1 MLIKQE
7 ILRGIVDGKIT
18 VAFRRW
24 KRPTVRTGGTLLTS
38 VGQLAIQA
46 VDAVDLADLTEAD
59 AGAAGFADLDE
70 LVAVLSKKKEGSVYR
85 VEVRFAGP
93 DPRAALRTALPNAD
107 ELRGLLSRL
116 ERWDRASPVGSWT
129 RAAMDVIARRPA
141 TLAAELA
148 SDIGMEKPRF
158 KTNVRKLKGL
168 GLTESLKVG
177 YRLSPRGEEV
187 LAASR
192 AVLGAL
198 EGDAD

>member
-1 MLIKQE
+1 MLLKQE
-7 ILRGIVDGKIT
+7 TLRGIAEGRVT

-24 KRPTVRTGGTLLTS
+24 KRPTVRAGGTLLTS
-38 VGQLAIQA
+38 VGQLAINA
-46 VDAVDLADLTEAD
+46 VETVHLAHLTESD
-59 AGAAGFADLDE
+59 AAAAGFADLDE

-107 ELRGLLSRL
+107 ELRGML
-116 ERWDRASPVGSWT
+116 ERLARWDQASPVGPWT
-129 RAAMDVIARRPA
+129 RAAMDMIERRPA

-187 LAASR
+187 RAA
-192 AVLGAL
+192 LGAL

>member
-1 MLIKQE
+1 MCVLEGIDQQ
-7 ILRGIVDGKIT
+7 IRISQVSTASQGPHGRATNLRV
-18 VAFRRW
+18 V
-24 KRPTVRTGGTLLTS
+24 VRNQLT
-38 VGQLAIQA
+38 
-46 VDAVDLADLTEAD
+46 DAVDLADLTEAD

-107 ELRGLLSRL
+107 ELRGML
-116 ERWDRASPVGSWT
+116 ERLARWDQASPVGPWT
-129 RAAMDVIARRPA
+129 RAAMDMIERRPA

-187 LAASR
+187 RAA
-192 AVLGAL
+192 LGAL

>member
-18 VAFRRW
+18 VAFRRG

-107 ELRGLLSRL
+107 ELRGML
-116 ERWDRASPVGSWT
+116 ERLARWDQASPVGPWT
-129 RAAMDVIARRPA
+129 RAAMDMIERRPA

-187 LAASR
+187 RAA
-192 AVLGAL
+192 LGAL